1 MAGGDLDN
9 WLADSG
15 TESVKTE
22 LTIDPAPSLEF
33 VDLRRDEATLRT
45 IARESGGRFIEPAEL
60 DQLANMFG
68 PAEGVEITTTR
79 STLWDHWLVA
89 IAFTALLFTEW
100 AIRRWRGLA

>member
-1 MAGGDLDN
+1 
-9 WLADSG
+9 
-15 TESVKTE
+15 
-22 LTIDPAPSLEF
+22 
-33 VDLRRDEATLRT
+33 
-45 IARESGGRFIEPAEL
+45 
-60 DQLANMFG
+60 MFG